1 MVPLTA
7 SKLTSFGLSIAA
19 LTLKNRV
26 VLRHW
31 GPPGQISVLCSVID
45 KIPRHLERLEG
56 KGGCKIVYG
65 VCAAPEVSWF
75 LAVSVFVLFPLKCL
89 LSTLCS

>member
-19 LTLKNRV
+19 WALKSRV
-26 VLRHW
+26 VLRHS

-45 KIPRHLERLEG
+45 KIPPGRADV
-56 KGGCKIVYG
+56 K
-65 VCAAPEVSWF
+65 
-75 LAVSVFVLFPLKCL
+75 
-89 LSTLCS
+89 

>member
-19 LTLKNRV
+19 WTLKNRV

-45 KIPRHLERLEG
+45 KIPRHLERLGG

-65 VCAAPEVSWF
+65 VCAAPEVSS
-75 LAVSVFVLFPLKCL
+75 VSVFVLFPLKCL